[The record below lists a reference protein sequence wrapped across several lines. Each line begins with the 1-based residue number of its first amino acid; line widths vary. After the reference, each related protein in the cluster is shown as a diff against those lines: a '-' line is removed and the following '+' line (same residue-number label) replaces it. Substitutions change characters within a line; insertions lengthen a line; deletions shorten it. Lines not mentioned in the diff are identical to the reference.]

1 MWVDMN
7 VCIPILGVDGVLMV
21 LTVLFFK
28 TNKINKKR
36 AMHGAMLIMCYKPRI
51 MIISIC
57 YDCSQKKIFYL
68 QTLFFISPIRHSS
81 LRARGLVLFYF

>member
-21 LTVLFFK
+21 LTVLFFR

-36 AMHGAMLIMCYKPRI
+36 AMHGAMLIMCYKP
-51 MIISIC
+51 
-57 YDCSQKKIFYL
+57 D
-68 QTLFFISPIRHSS
+68 
-81 LRARGLVLFYF
+81 YFHLL